1 MNVFLFHRDLRLQDN
16 LALQQLSKDS
26 NGPVVC
32 IFIFTPSQI
41 KPTENLFYSS
51 KSFQF
56 MCESLE
62 ELRKELREKDADLYF
77 FYGDTL
83 SILKSL
89 PIQRLGFNLDYTP
102 YARRRD
108 EEILDYCLTH
118 EIPCTTAE
126 DYLLAPM
133 GTFLKADKTPYLV
146 YTPFKNNALTYSI
159 AKPSNPT
166 IEYGKITLNTYH
178 AYQPNYESNP
188 QIKGGRKEALKRL
201 HFTYQHDMFTPTTE
215 LSAYIKF
222 GCISI
227 REAYWANANTAYHE
241 QLLWREFF
249 YYIACYF
256 PKVLDERANFK
267 TISIGWTNS
276 KPEFERWCKGE
287 TGFPIVDAAMRQL
300 NQTGYMHNRGRLI
313 TANFLTR
320 LLGMD
325 WRWGELYYAKHLI
338 DYDPCVNNGNWQWVA
353 GTGVDRAPYSQRI
366 FNPWI
371 QSAKFDP
378 DAVYIKKWIPEVKD
392 IPAKHLHAWDK
403 YFNEH
408 PNKHPKP
415 MLDYKE
421 ARTQR
426 LKNFRA

>member
-16 LALQQLSKDS
+16 LALKALSQE
-26 NGPVVC
+26 GPVVC

-41 KPTENLFYSS
+41 HENAFYSS
-51 KSFQF
+51 RSFQF

-62 ELRKELREKDADLYF
+62 ELRQELLRKGSDLYT

-83 SILKSL
+83 TVLKTL
-89 PIQRLGFNLDYTP
+89 DIQRLGFNLDYTP
-102 YARRRD
+102 YARRRAD
-108 EEILDYCLTH
+108 SILEYCL
-118 EIPCTTAE
+118 EKKIPCITAE

-133 GTFLKADKTPYLV
+133 GTFLKNDKTPYVV
-146 YTPFKNNALTYSI
+146 YTPFKQVALQHEVPKPNTLTIHYETMKHENYKPTYT
-159 AKPSNPT
+159 K
-166 IEYGKITLNTYH
+166 
-178 AYQPNYESNP
+178 QP
-188 QIKGGRKEALKRL
+188 QIQGGRKEALKRL
-201 HFTYQHDMFTPTTE
+201 DFTYQHDLFIPTTE
-215 LSAYIKF
+215 LSAYLKF
-222 GCISI
+222 GCLSI
-227 REAYWANANTAYHE
+227 REAYWANSNATFRQ
-241 QLLWREFF
+241 QLIWREFF

-256 PKVLDERANFK
+256 PKVLDDRANFK
-267 TISIGWTNS
+267 TTMPWSNS
-276 KPEFERWCKGE
+276 KSDFDRWCKGE

-320 LLGMD
+320 LLGID
-325 WRWGELYYAKHLI
+325 WRQGESYFATHLI

-378 DAVYIKKWIPEVKD
+378 DAVYIKQWIPELKD
-392 IPAKHLHAWDK
+392 VPAKHLHQWYK
-403 YFNEH
+403 YFNVSV
-408 PNKHPKP
+408 HPKP
-415 MLDYKE
+415 MIDYAE

-426 LKNFRA
+426 LEQVRST